1 MAAITATNSATPSLQ
16 AALGRAKLAQA
27 EREASAAEGK
37 AKQLRSQANEAESQS
52 QERQANVS
60 RVGAEVRSQQNSTYR
75 SGKAGASEVPVKV
88 QNFIES
94 MYRATSQQ
102 RADSGNALKTNAEA
116 PPVINTQ
123 GQATGRILNLAA

>member
-1 MAAITATNSATPSLQ
+1 MVAITATNSATPSLQ

-37 AKQLRSQANEAESQS
+37 AKQLRSQANEAESQA
-52 QERQANVS
+52 QNRQGNVS
-60 RVGAEVRSQQNSTYR
+60 RVAAAIRDEQDRTYR
-75 SGKAGASEVPVKV
+75 PDPSRASEVPVKV
-88 QNFIES
+88 QNFIER
-94 MYRATSQQ
+94 MYRATDQQ
-102 RADSGNALKTNAEA
+102 RADSGNALKADAEA